1 MKHTLNSLR
10 ALAATL
16 ITYGSLAGGANG
28 AIIVN
33 FQEVGGDVVAT
44 FTGTI
49 NLTGLTHQNE
59 GEPVPVEVEFND
71 GSLGVAPDTATF
83 GFGGSAAFD
92 PYGAPSNF
100 GPTSLGPGAT
110 LILPDSSSGDF
121 FGNAGSLVSYD
132 VWVPVGYVSGTTIS
146 GSSTW
151 LGETIASLGLTPA
164 SYTYTWAN
172 DSATVNIS
180 AVPEPSSA
188 LLLGLGALGI
198 VALRRRTC

>member
-1 MKHTLNSLR
+1 MKLKRTKV
-10 ALAATL
+10 ATLAATL
-16 ITYGSLAGGANG
+16 ITFGSLAGGVNG
-28 AIIVN
+28 AVIVN

-49 NLTGLTHQNE
+49 NLTGLTHQN
-59 GEPVPVEVEFND
+59 GGAPVPVGFFSGIDPGAAN
-71 GSLGVAPDTATF
+71 F
-83 GFGGSAAFD
+83 GIGGSAAFE
-92 PYGAPSNF
+92 PYGALSDS

-110 LILPDSSSGDF
+110 LPLPSSSSGDF
-121 FGNAGSLVSYD
+121 FGSAGSLVTYD
-132 VWVPVGYVSGTTIS
+132 VWVPSGYVSGTTIS

-151 LGETIASLGLTPA
+151 LGETIASLGLTPG

-198 VALRRRTC
+198 VARRRRTC

>member
-1 MKHTLNSLR
+1 MKLKHTKV
-10 ALAATL
+10 ATLAATL

-28 AIIVN
+28 AVIVN

-49 NLTGLTHQNE
+49 NLTGLTQMNA
-59 GEPVPVEVEFND
+59 GNPVPRDFVSRLD
-71 GSLGVAPDTATF
+71 PGAATF
-83 GFGGSAAFD
+83 SIGGSAAFD
-92 PYGAPSNF
+92 PYGAASDS
-100 GPTSLGPGAT
+100 GPTSLGPGAN

-121 FGNAGSLVSYD
+121 FGSGGSSFSYD
-132 VWVPVGYVSGTTIS
+132 VWVPAGYVSGTAIS

-151 LGETIASLGLTPA
+151 LGETIASLGLTPG

-198 VALRRRTC
+198 VARRRRTC